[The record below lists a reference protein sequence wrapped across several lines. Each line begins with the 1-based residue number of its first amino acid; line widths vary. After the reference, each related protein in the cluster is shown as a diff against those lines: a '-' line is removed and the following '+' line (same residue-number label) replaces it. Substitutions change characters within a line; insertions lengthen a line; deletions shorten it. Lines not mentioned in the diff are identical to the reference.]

1 MHVFTAFGL
10 QIQSPRQFD
19 FKLYSERFENVKAL
33 VILLLRK
40 NNFKDDEN
48 MTTITLLTFDF
59 YNKILVFINAM
70 CYFRS
75 WKSQL
80 LKILFQPIF
89 YKLSENSISHLPS
102 NLSDSVKE
110 KFKSFRMNKFTIVI
124 KVQKSEWKNC

>member
-10 QIQSPRQFD
+10 QIQNPRYFD
-19 FKLYSERFENVKAL
+19 FKLYSERFKNVKAL

-59 YNKILVFINAM
+59 YNKILAFINAM

-75 WKSQL
+75 WKS
-80 LKILFQPIF
+80 
-89 YKLSENSISHLPS
+89 
-102 NLSDSVKE
+102 
-110 KFKSFRMNKFTIVI
+110 
-124 KVQKSEWKNC
+124 